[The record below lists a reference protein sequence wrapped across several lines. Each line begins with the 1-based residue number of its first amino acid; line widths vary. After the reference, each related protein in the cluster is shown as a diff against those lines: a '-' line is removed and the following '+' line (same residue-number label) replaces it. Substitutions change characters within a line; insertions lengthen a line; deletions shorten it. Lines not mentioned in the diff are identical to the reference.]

1 MNLKIVFKIL
11 GIVLSWESVSMIPS
25 LLLSIIDNSID
36 RNAFIISILILGLLG
51 FTLKRIKVDFNIR
64 KREAYASVALC
75 WLAMSL
81 LGALPYFLSGISPNY
96 IDALFETASGF
107 TTTGA
112 TIFTNVEILPRSILF
127 WRSFTLWIGGMGVLV
142 FTLALG
148 PSLGGARSIYLMRAE
163 FTGPSPGKL
172 VPKLSDT
179 AKILYII
186 YTAMTA
192 VTIVLM
198 LIGGMPLFDSII
210 HAFGTAGT
218 GGFSLKSYNIG
229 SYGSSFIE
237 WVTAILMFLF
247 GINFSIYYLI
257 LKGDW
262 KNALKNEELRVYG
275 VFVFISICLIF
286 LNILPVYEYSISD
299 SLRNATFHV
308 TSIITTT
315 GYAISDINLWP
326 LLSKILL
333 LILMFTGAC
342 AGSTTGGIKLMR
354 ILVLFKSV
362 GREIKYT
369 IHPGSVSK
377 IKVDGKSIEDHIVK
391 DILIFFFTYIVTLFI
406 GVLILS
412 LDNFDFMTTF
422 SAALA
427 SISNIGSGFELI
439 GPLGNFS
446 EFSNLSKVTMTL
458 CMIIGRLEVLPV
470 IALFSPPMWHK
481 H

>member
-11 GIVLSWESVSMIPS
+11 GIVLFWEAVLMFPS
-25 LLLSIIDNSID
+25 LLISIIDNSID
-36 RNAFIISILILGLLG
+36 RNAFIISILIVGLLG
-51 FTLKRIKVDFNIR
+51 FVLKSIKVDFNIR

-75 WLAMSL
+75 WVVMSL
-81 LGALPYFLSGISPNY
+81 LGALPYFLSRISPNY
-96 IDALFETASGF
+96 IDALFETTSGF

-112 TIFTNVEILPRSILF
+112 TIFTNVELLPRSILF

-142 FTLALG
+142 FTLALA

-172 VPKLSDT
+172 VPKLSET
-179 AKILYII
+179 AKIMYVI
-186 YTAMTA
+186 YGAMTGI
-192 VTIVLM
+192 TIILM
-198 LIGGMPLFDSII
+198 LIGGMPLFDSVI

-218 GGFSLKSYNIG
+218 GGFSLKSYSLG
-229 SYGSSFIE
+229 SYDSSFIE

-247 GINFSIYYLI
+247 GINFSLYYVI
-257 LKGDW
+257 SKGDW
-262 KNALKNEELRVYG
+262 KSILKNEELKFYG
-275 VFVFISICLIF
+275 IFVFISILLIF
-286 LNILPVYEYSISD
+286 INILPVYRYSISD
-299 SLRNATFHV
+299 SLRNSAFHV

-333 LILMFTGAC
+333 IIFMFTGAC

-362 GREIKYT
+362 RREIKHT

-377 IKVDGKSIEDHIVK
+377 IKIDGRSIEDDTVK
-391 DILIFFFTYIVTLFI
+391 AILIFFFTYILILF
-406 GVLILS
+406 VAVVILS

-427 SISNIGSGFELI
+427 SISNIGSGFEII

-446 EFSNLSKVTMTL
+446 EFSNLSKFTMSL

-470 IALFSPPMWHK
+470 IALLSPSMWRH
-481 H
+481 